1 MEDPS
6 FTSDGDALD
15 YFRSLAR
22 SLQLDLDD
30 TKSALDEFQLSS
42 KELETE
48 LEAELQAT
56 EKQLKELRG
65 KEEHL
70 LHEIDQWKIKYHTS
84 LKDHTKTMTHMQTEL
99 ETCRKSNE
107 EYRTRLRDM
116 ELDNDELEGK
126 ERMVTSSLQDVENKY
141 GKAIERITLLEDE
154 LIEKSKLEEEHQRLK
169 DDLRDT
175 LEELSVLR
183 EHMANS
189 TISSVSADLT
199 RQAISPSPPDC
210 QPIRT
215 FSQTP
220 LSDPGLEVL
229 KDTDEMASPS
239 RSMIR
244 TKAISMLPDAR
255 DSPRRRLSSA
265 AADSPKL
272 QNAKPITITQL
283 KKGGSLRGKPNSTPA
298 TTKPLHIIFS
308 PDPRLA
314 ATTTAAPKPKRAQS
328 RSRPSIGAP
337 TNTVNRGSSHL
348 QSLRAETER
357 MQGMTKKLV
366 SSRNLRTV
374 SAIPVPKTTVL
385 SASVYSKSNPHINP
399 SLNRSTAASTT
410 NHITTRSPRRLPNA
424 ITFTASR
431 NVTQPPTSQDK
442 DHQDTGQSVSSI
454 PILNHHHLSSKKNQ
468 KITNLHRSIF
478 LKNRSSSLPSIFT
491 TTTQTGLP
499 RPRSTRPLSRLSISS
514 DTQSQP
520 IVTTGIPTMITSS
533 DLHHPHLPTAL
544 GCGIPRRKASID
556 LNEKF
561 HSSLASSLTSS
572 SSNSTSTRPLSIQ
585 ELYRSHLRRQSNI
598 LNPTSTTTTT
608 TTTSKSKIDP
618 SSTRNPDLS
627 STSTTTNTTTNTTNT
642 QKSNPLGKSFG
653 HSFRNAQL
661 PFKRSNQ
668 NT

>member
-442 DHQDTGQSVSSI
+442 DHQDTG
-454 PILNHHHLSSKKNQ
+454 
-468 KITNLHRSIF
+468 
-478 LKNRSSSLPSIFT
+478 
-491 TTTQTGLP
+491 LP